1 MGTPTN
7 RPLTDQEKIDLVKG
21 VNGVTAL
28 IVSKPLERQFSQV
41 PNLLHDSRSPYRVH
55 AAAAGYYHAIKMKPD
70 NWQWSLEGFIATC
83 MEGKAAV
90 RKGLDELE
98 EHGWLL
104 RMRPRSSSGR
114 FMNSALWVLLS
125 NPSEYDE
132 TLARLE
138 SLGFAKTNSL
148 SPHNLPELQNPRS
161 EPKCHF
167 SDIGEETTSDLGI
180 VENTHSCGNEN
191 VENSAVEDD
200 IPCENTETPRSE
212 PKCQKTYIG
221 KSDTILYVNQ
231 NNKLNKNS
239 ASKTRGSRCYKADT
253 TATES
258 RSPDGSLNRSAE
270 ASLSK
275 GFEKTGKGQR
285 HDSDAVASLPE
296 TAEPSAPSPEV
307 SETATPG
314 KTSEG
319 HFSIEAL
326 RGYYPRS
333 SNSAKVKE
341 KEAKA
346 YRKVLASGTAPE
358 DVFEAVRIFLD
369 EFEERGTEERFRPG
383 LLSFM
388 ENDQYLQAY
397 LVKVADEK
405 KQSEAAELRSKKRT
419 VNEAIP
425 PLTREEIP
433 FLLDFA
439 ATNGTKRLV
448 SLANR
453 LEKTNPYKTLDPEH
467 PEHQLL
473 SRLCRSK
480 DEGLAP
486 QFYDFAYKRLTERS
500 GR

>member
-28 IVSKPLERQFSQV
+28 IVSKPLEKQFTQV

-70 NWQWSLEGFIATC
+70 NWRWSLEGFIATC

-132 TLARLE
+132 TLTRLE

-161 EPKCHF
+161 EPKYHF
-167 SDIGEETTSDLGI
+167 SDIGEETPSDLGI
-180 VENTHSCGNEN
+180 VENPHPCGNAN
-191 VENSAVEDD
+191 VENSAIEGD
-200 IPCENTETPRSE
+200 IPCENAENPRSE
-212 PKCQKTYIG
+212 PKYQKTYIG

-231 NNKLNKNS
+231 NNKLKNKNS
-239 ASKTRGSRCYKADT
+239 ATPTRDGLGVADG
-253 TATES
+253 
-258 RSPDGSLNRSAE
+258 RSPDGSLSRSAE

-275 GFEKTGKGQR
+275 GFETKKEGMEEPPAPLQENAGSESR
-285 HDSDAVASLPE
+285 SAVA
-296 TAEPSAPSPEV
+296 
-307 SETATPG
+307 
-314 KTSEG
+314 EG
-319 HFSIEAL
+319 RFSIEAL
-326 RGYYPRS
+326 QGYYPRN
-333 SNSAKVKE
+333 SNSPDVKE

-346 YRKVLASGTAPE
+346 YEGVLASGVAAE
-358 DVFEAVRIFLD
+358 DVFEAARIFLK
-369 EFEERGTEERFRPG
+369 EFEERGTEERYMPG
-383 LLSFM
+383 LLNFLKS
-388 ENDQYLQAY
+388 DQYLKAY
-397 LVKVADEK
+397 LTKVNDAK
-405 KQSEAAELRSKKRT
+405 RQSEAAELRSKERV
-419 VNEAIP
+419 VNKAIP
-425 PLTREEIP
+425 ALTREEIP

-439 ATNGTKRLV
+439 ASNGSKRLV
-448 SLANR
+448 SLAET
-453 LEKTNPYKTLDPEH
+453 LGKTDPYKTLDPEH

-473 SRLCRSK
+473 SRLCRCK
-480 DEGLAP
+480 DKGLAP
-486 QFYDFAYKRLTERS
+486 EFYDFAYNRLIERS